1 MAFLSGILSSI
12 GKWLLE
18 KLGDYLAKGYK
29 KLKRRTVIDK
39 QEQAIADSK
48 KSLVDQIYKLEDEI
62 SRLDIEANIHR
73 SSGALVPKN
82 ISKLIVSNYKKINKI
97 EEKMRELSL
106 KTNSRPLN

>member
-1 MAFLSGILSSI
+1 MSAFFGMIV
-12 GKWLLE
+12 KWLLE
-18 KLGDYLAKGYK
+18 KLGSFAATWYK
-29 KLKRRTVIDK
+29 KLSRRTVIDK
-39 QEQAIADSK
+39 QEQVIADSK